1 MLFPSRLATIGVAL
15 LGMGCAVFGVSA
27 QGALTGSIA
36 DAAMNGDKTLLRALV
51 QQKADVNAT
60 QPDGATAI
68 QWAAYRNDMEM
79 ADLLIA
85 AGADVNKPNLDGATP
100 LWLAAENGNA
110 AMIELLIKGGADPN
124 ARQPSGATALMMAA
138 RTGSVEV
145 IAALLAHKA
154 DPGLKESLR
163 GTTAL
168 MWAAEQSHPAA
179 MKFLLDHGAQVDATS
194 DPDTRNSRLNIA
206 PTIQQ
211 RIAQDVTIAAG
222 GRRNAPAAAKG
233 DGAAKGESAAPV
245 DDFTAFYREPTK
257 KDGGGLT
264 ALVLAA
270 REGCL
275 ECVQTLLASG
285 ANVNQTTN
293 YGWSALLTATQNRHY
308 VLAAYLLDH
317 GSDPNLANRGGW
329 RPLYLATDNRNIESG
344 DYPVRKPDMD
354 HLAFIKLLI
363 AKGADVNAR
372 ICGAESTE
380 KECKGDTTETRTNF
394 TMQWLYEDGATP
406 FLRAAQSGDV
416 VLMKLLLEHGAD
428 PKIATAHND
437 TALAVASGI
446 GWVEG
451 VTYEWSPEQS
461 LEAVKMCL
469 DFGIDPNIADD
480 QGRTALHGAAH
491 KGRTDVIQLLV
502 DHGANLEAHDN
513 GSRDTFAGAM
523 KGMTW
528 IPLDWARGL
537 VRVGVQSAIAHPEA
551 EKLLVKL
558 MTERGLPIPAP
569 PTSSICLT
577 KGVNGCQ

>member
-1 MLFPSRLATIGVAL
+1 MGLRYLTAASTACLVASL
-15 LGMGCAVFGVSA
+15 SA
-27 QGALTGSIA
+27 AGAGTSPVA
-36 DAAMNGDKTLLRALV
+36 DAAMKGDRARLRVLL
-51 QQKADVNAT
+51 QQKTDVNAP
-60 QPDGATAI
+60 QADGATAI
-68 QWAAYRNDMEM
+68 EWAAYRNDLEM

-85 AGADVNKPNLDGATP
+85 AGANVKLANRDGVTP
-100 LWLAAENGNA
+100 LWLASENGSA
-110 AMIELLIKGGADPN
+110 LMIGKLIEAGADPN
-124 ARQPSGATALMMAA
+124 ERQPNGETPLMMAA
-138 RTGSVEV
+138 RNGNL
-145 IAALLAHKA
+145 AALKFLLDHRANVN
-154 DPGLKESLR
+154 LKEDLR

-168 MWAAEQSHPAA
+168 MWAAEQMHADAVKLLVERGADVAA
-179 MKFLLDHGAQVDATS
+179 ATA
-194 DPDTRNSRLNIA
+194 PDTRNSRLNIA
-206 PTIQQ
+206 PTVQQ
-211 RIAQDVTIAAG
+211 RIAQDVAFGT
-222 GRRNAPAAAKG
+222 RRPRRPTP
-233 DGAAKGESAAPV
+233 GAAEDAADAA
-245 DDFTAFYREPTK
+245 DDFAAFYRLPQV

-264 ALVLAA
+264 PLVYAA

-275 ECVQTLLASG
+275 ECARTLLDAA
-285 ANVNQTTN
+285 ANVNQVTN

-308 VLAAYLLDH
+308 QLAAYLLSR
-317 GSDPNLANRGGW
+317 GANPNLPNKGGW
-329 RPLYLATDNRNIESG
+329 TPLYLATDNRNIESG

-354 HLAFIKLLI
+354 DLDFIKLLI
-363 AKGADVNAR
+363 EKGASVNAR
-372 ICGAESTE
+372 ICGVESSDQA
-380 KECKGDTTETRTNF
+380 CKGDTTETRTNF

-406 FLRAAQSGDV
+406 FLRAAQSGDLN
-416 VLMKLLLEHGAD
+416 LMKLLLAHGAD

-451 VTYEWSPEQS
+451 ITFEWSGEES
-461 LEAVKMCL
+461 VEAVKMCL
-469 DFGIDPNIADD
+469 DLGIDPNTVDD
-480 QGRTALHGAAH
+480 EGRTALHGAAH
-491 KGRTDVIQLLV
+491 KGRTEVIQLLV

-558 MTERGLPIPAP
+558 MTERGLKIPPP